1 MWEKRNWGWGKW
13 SRVRGCVKLQSDTSR
28 LGAEMSSG
36 LDYPNP
42 AACGYPSPG
51 SGLYVKYFKNLYY
64 L

>member
-1 MWEKRNWGWGKW
+1 M
-13 SRVRGCVKLQSDTSR
+13 RGCVKLQSDTSR